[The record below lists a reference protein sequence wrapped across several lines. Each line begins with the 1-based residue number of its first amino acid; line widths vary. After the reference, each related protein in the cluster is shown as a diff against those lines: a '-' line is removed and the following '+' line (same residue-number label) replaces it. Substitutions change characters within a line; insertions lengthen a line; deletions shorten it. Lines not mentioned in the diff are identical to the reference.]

1 MVVPTLRGRDQ
12 TRLATASADHRAAIR
27 EYVAAAARIP
37 TSVWVQPPGP
47 GKWSP
52 AQVTE
57 HVALA
62 IESMREEA
70 RGAAPLP
77 VRVPA
82 WRRMMIRLQFLPGI
96 LRQGTFPEGAR
107 APREIR
113 PSNTPV
119 LQADALERLTRAASD
134 LEKTVLS
141 PATPAPRYLTHP
153 YFGRL
158 SIVRAVRFLEVHARH
173 HLGQLPRHE

>member
-1 MVVPTLRGRDQ
+1 MVAPTPQGREQ

-27 EYVAAAARIP
+27 EYLAAAARIP
-37 TSVWVQPPGP
+37 TSVWVQPPEP

-62 IESMREEA
+62 IESMRDEA

-77 VRVPA
+77 IRVPV
-82 WRRMMIRLQFLPGI
+82 WRRVMIRLQFLPGI

-107 APREIR
+107 SPREIR
-113 PSNTPV
+113 PSNTPA
-119 LQADALERLTRAASD
+119 LQPDLLERLTRAASD
-134 LEKTVLS
+134 LEKAVLS
-141 PATPAPRYLTHP
+141 PAKDPPRYLTHP

-158 SIVRAVRFLEVHARH
+158 STLRAVRFLEMHARH
-173 HLGQLPRHE
+173 HLRQLRHE